1 MQPNNSQ
8 LNLQTDN
15 TADFIFK
22 KGNYTNTYIVVET
35 TGLPNGVILNLLDA
49 NSKQLYS
56 PYDTNG
62 NKRTTQCYITVGQK
76 DIIPLPANFNAS
88 LSTYSDF
95 ATGTYNWKLK
105 FNGNDEY
112 EEKTLPLTVEIR
124 DFNVYDFI
132 TPSIY
137 PDEPLKSQVR
147 TYVDTTPVDFSSVN
161 NIYKTAHA
169 TYANGI
175 ISYPSSDIDV
185 SVGTHT
191 FTLNQANNLVFNYEV
206 KNPIDFY
213 YNGVTAY
220 DGIVNI
226 GYLTH
231 QLSLLP
237 AHAQYNPN
245 ILINNK
251 IISTNHHGTGGN
263 APNISVYNGY
273 NAKTFPPGIY
283 YCTVTSHTATN
294 GKQYTCEG
302 SFEISTDNC
311 VINLSFSYENDDDIL
326 TSTYLYNTSVPIS
339 NALMGL
345 VNAQT
350 NALITTATTNSNG
363 QIQWNVGDGVY
374 KVMAINVD
382 NEYILSSEPIDL
394 ISEYTLITDIALND
408 NNNIVVDSIPSIS
421 IKEPTDLVT
430 NVALDDN
437 GNIVVEKNTFNPGDN
452 TENVISKIYIDA
464 NNRLIAE
471 TYNIYTNDIVLDSTK
486 DIIQKN
492 ETTKLTATVL
502 DKINQTTSPNKTV
515 NFYSE

>member
-1 MQPNNSQ
+1 MNEELKMIQDEINRCVYETFNGVSGYDGFSIPCIPRISSQ
-8 LNLQTDN
+8 YLKNRFVILAQE
-15 TADFIFK
+15 
-22 KGNYTNTYIVVET
+22 TNTWYPNVGHFQDLASSKYCNLEKILYENCYDDFCQWASET
-35 TGLPNGVILNLLDA
+35 YKGAFWDF
-49 NSKQLYS
+49 SRFLYS
-56 PYDTNG
+56 DEGVLCGPIHQDKYLTHCWMNLFCIEKCR
-62 NKRTTQCYITVGQK
+62 NKRDRFGRPSQNRNLAEFIVKIQK
-76 DIIPLPANFNAS
+76 D
-88 LSTYSDF
+88 
-95 ATGTYNWKLK
+95 
-105 FNGNDEY
+105 
-112 EEKTLPLTVEIR
+112 
-124 DFNVYDFI
+124 
-132 TPSIY
+132 
-137 PDEPLKSQVR
+137 
-147 TYVDTTPVDFSSVN
+147 
-161 NIYKTAHA
+161 
-169 TYANGI
+169 
-175 ISYPSSDIDV
+175 
-185 SVGTHT
+185 
-191 FTLNQANNLVFNYEV
+191 LVFKILKIIKPKTILAMTGYQNDSFLIENGLGTSFDRV
-206 KNPIDFY
+206 DFY

-231 QLSLLP
+231 QLPLLP

-251 IISTNHHGTGGN
+251 IISTSRHGTGGN

-302 SFEISTDNC
+302 SFEISTNNC
-311 VINLSFSYENDDDIL
+311 VINLSFSYEDDDDIL

-374 KVMAINVD
+374 KVVAINVD
-382 NEYILSSEPIDL
+382 NEYILSSEIIDL
-394 ISEYTLITDIALND
+394 TSEYELIRDISLNEND
-408 NNNIVVDSIPSIS
+408 NFVIKSVPSIS

-430 NVALDDN
+430 NVALDDD

-486 DIIQKN
+486 NIIQKN

-502 DKINQTTSPNKTV
+502 DKINQTTLPNKTV